1 MTYPNGVGVA
11 QWLCNGLQRN
21 DPGFDSRWGR
31 CRNWA
36 SSPSQGTVNGGGA
49 TSLNDLVVDGT
60 LNTTNQPTK
69 PYPMLI
75 QDNYRKRNCME
86 NHPPMERSHAGIWDL
101 TRRMLLRFRW
111 LLHGFI
117 ADIFSIIGKYDL
129 SAFISNFIE
138 TGYFPP
144 KMIWK
149 RLVQRNVD
157 NVFKSHFKSR
167 THANPAM
174 NRFTSIHPD
183 CLKPLR
189 LWTATKVFPRS
200 REQLSSLA
208 LLCTIIP
215 TEVVCSLCKKGA

>member
-1 MTYPNGVGVA
+1 MYYVKLLWNLFT
-11 QWLCNGLQRN
+11 
-21 DPGFDSRWGR
+21 
-31 CRNWA
+31 
-36 SSPSQGTVNGGGA
+36 
-49 TSLNDLVVDGT
+49 DLLIGPVVSAIP
-60 LNTTNQPTK
+60 LRS
-69 PYPMLI
+69 I
-75 QDNYRKRNCME
+75 IYRY
-86 NHPPMERSHAGIWDL
+86 I
-101 TRRMLLRFRW
+101 
-111 LLHGFI
+111 GFI
-117 ADIFSIIGKYDL
+117 ADIYSIIGKYDL
-129 SAFISNFIE
+129 SAYISNFIE
-138 TGYFPP
+138 TDYNPP

-174 NRFTSIHPD
+174 NRFISIHPD

-215 TEVVCSLCKKGA
+215 TEVVCSLCEQRCIDIDSIT